1 MCVDT
6 HRLFCYSTRLV
17 ICAGNTMGA
26 SRSSLGESK
35 KQSEG
40 RKMIMKAYARVKSLM
55 QGGTNRMARTL
66 VGA

>member
-17 ICAGNTMGA
+17 ICAGITMGA
-26 SRSSLGESK
+26 SRSGLRESK
-35 KQSEG
+35 KKSEG
-40 RKMIMKAYARVKSLM
+40 RKMIMKACARVKSVM
-55 QGGTNRMARTL
+55 QYGTNHMTRIL